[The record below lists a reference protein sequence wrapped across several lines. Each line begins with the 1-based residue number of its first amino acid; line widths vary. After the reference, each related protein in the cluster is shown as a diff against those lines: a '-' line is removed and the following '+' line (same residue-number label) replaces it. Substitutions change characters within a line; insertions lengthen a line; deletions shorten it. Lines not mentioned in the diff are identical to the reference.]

1 MIAVSRKI
9 IHVDMDVLFA
19 SVEQRDN
26 QGLHLS
32 GSLSCRSRRRS
43 SGVI

>member
-1 MIAVSRKI
+1 MAETMIAVSRKI
-9 IHVDMDVLFA
+9 IHVDMDALFA

-32 GSLSCRSRRRS
+32 GSTIMPLAAS
-43 SGVI
+43 